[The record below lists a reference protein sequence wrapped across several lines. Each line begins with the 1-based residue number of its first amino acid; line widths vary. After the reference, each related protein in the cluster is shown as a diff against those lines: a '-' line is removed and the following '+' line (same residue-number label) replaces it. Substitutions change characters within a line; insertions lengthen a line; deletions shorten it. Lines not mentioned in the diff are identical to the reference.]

1 MDKLNR
7 SSVDSPALPGV
18 QMTRDDEY
26 VLRPKRRSTEFVSEP
41 RLLDSM
47 SSLDSRVQKRV
58 VNVITVTSVLFFTV
72 CFLMIAFT
80 LRYSEYVDEKSRQLV
95 GFIVKLKAVS
105 YCFGFE
111 FGIDTGRLSWRRFWT
126 RMKRWAGHMW
136 QLGSLAV
143 CWGSWRMFTFN

>member
-1 MDKLNR
+1 
-7 SSVDSPALPGV
+7 
-18 QMTRDDEY
+18 MTRDDEY

-95 GFIVKLKAVS
+95 GFIFELKAVS

-111 FGIDTGRLSWRRFWT
+111 FGIDTGRLSWRRCWT
-126 RMKRWAGHMW
+126 GMKR
-136 QLGSLAV
+136 
-143 CWGSWRMFTFN
+143 

>member
-7 SSVDSPALPGV
+7 SRADSPAPPGV
-18 QMTRDDEY
+18 QITRDDEY
-26 VLRPKRRSTEFVSEP
+26 ILRPKRRSTEFASEP

-95 GFIVKLKAVS
+95 GFIVKLKEVS

-111 FGIDTGRLSWRRFWT
+111 FGIDTGRLNWRRT
-126 RMKRWAGHMW
+126 GMKR
-136 QLGSLAV
+136 
-143 CWGSWRMFTFN
+143 